1 MKKALLFLFLPLVLA
16 SCGTTA
22 PSENPENTV
31 SQTSNEK
38 LLVTASIIPLAS
50 VINTIGGDAVE
61 VNTIVPA
68 GVSPH
73 GFDLSAKQMVTIE
86 DSQRI
91 FLVWLEHIDGFLESA
106 SDAQKQIHL
115 ADGIELLEASEHED
129 HDTHGDE
136 HTDEHDIHEDEH
148 EQHDDGHTDEH
159 DEHEDEHGGDIHN
172 ADPHVWLGKDN
183 IIVIAQKIRDE
194 LSLLLP
200 EQSAMFEENT
210 QTFIADLEKLYS
222 DFETQTSGKT
232 AKEFIVFHDA
242 YNYLMQSVG
251 MDMNL
256 KVPFSQNVLHEA
268 GTAHMVELIE
278 EIELHG
284 ITHVF
289 REPQFSD
296 GILQKFVDE
305 YSLTLETLDP
315 LGRDASAN
323 GYLDNIQSNLT
334 ALSNIYE

>member
-16 SCGTTA
+16 SCGTTV
-22 PSENPENTV
+22 PSENTV
-31 SQTSNEK
+31 SQTGNEK
-38 LLVTASIIPLAS
+38 FLVTASIIPLAS
-50 VINTIGGDAVE
+50 VINTIGGDAIE

-68 GVSPH
+68 GISPH
-73 GFDLSAKQMVTIE
+73 GFDISAKQMVAITKSE
-86 DSQRI
+86 RV
-91 FLVWLEHIDGFLESA
+91 FMVWLEHIDGFLESA
-106 SDAQKQIHL
+106 SDVQKQIHL

-129 HDTHGDE
+129 HDA
-136 HTDEHDIHEDEH
+136 HTDENTDKHDIHEDEH
-148 EQHDDGHTDEH
+148 HDEHAQHNDGHTDEH
-159 DEHEDEHGGDIHN
+159 EDEHDVDIHN
-172 ADPHVWLGKDN
+172 VDPHVWLGKDN

-194 LSLLLP
+194 LSILLP

-242 YNYLMQSVG
+242 YNYLMQSVK

-296 GILQKFVDE
+296 GVLQKFVDE
-305 YSLTLETLDP
+305 YSLTLGTLDP
-315 LGRDASAN
+315 LGTDASAN

-334 ALSNIYE
+334 TLSNIYE